1 MDEFCNLGIFAR
13 IRAGKTIRVCA
24 FGSSNTERFDTGMHW
39 FDYVELG
46 FKNTFGGGVGQFIN
60 TGISGN
66 TSSQMLE
73 RFERDVAPYSPDLTI
88 VTCGGNDSNPSRN
101 VSESLFRENLRRIAG
116 LLTASGGEVIFQ
128 TYYACDLERLEPAYA
143 GAIPR
148 YMRIIRETAAELN
161 CLVSDNYSRWERLR
175 LSSPDVYRLLMRD
188 NMHVNQYGNMVIGL
202 DLMRKFVFRLA
213 DDKRD
218 FCRTGLIARYAMDLL
233 EERER

>member
-1 MDEFCNLGIFAR
+1 MSEFSNLGIFEK

-46 FKNTFGGGVGQFIN
+46 FKNIFGGSVGQFIN

-101 VSESLFRENLRRIAG
+101 ISESLFRENLRRLVG
-116 LLTASGGEVIFQ
+116 KLRDLGGEVVFQ
-128 TYYACDLERLEPAYA
+128 TYYACDLERLDPAYA

-148 YMRIIRETAAELN
+148 YMQIIREAAAELDCRIN
-161 CLVSDNYSRWERLR
+161 DNYSRWERLR
-175 LSSPDVYRLLMRD
+175 LSAPDLYRLLMRD
-188 NMHVNQYGNMVIGL
+188 NMHVNLYGNMVIGL
-202 DLMRKFVFRLA
+202 DLMRKFGFKLA
-213 DDKRD
+213 DDKCD